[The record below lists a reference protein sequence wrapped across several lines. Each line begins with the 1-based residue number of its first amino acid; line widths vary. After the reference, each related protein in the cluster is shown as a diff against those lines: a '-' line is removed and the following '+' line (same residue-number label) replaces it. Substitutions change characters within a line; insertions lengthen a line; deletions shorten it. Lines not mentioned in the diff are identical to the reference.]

1 MAIAASGA
9 VSFSDLRTE
18 FSGASAISFSD
29 LYRGGTLVKGNA
41 ANNTATNLAASV
53 PTSGAINF
61 TNFRSTAKGW
71 RKTFASGAT
80 NQNASTIF
88 GSDYG
93 VNYPKEIVIN
103 SGVTLGATSTSDEA
117 LEINTGGIGS
127 ITVTNN
133 GTLIG
138 AGGAQGAAGG
148 DAFEALV
155 SCTFINNGFVYA
167 GGGGGGNGGNG
178 GNGSYTTTSSTGPLH
193 SANIDG
199 FSFTYSWHYQERQTK
214 LFIHW
219 AGAQVYA
226 GSWST
231 TPTTVGGYTYTKG
244 NLVASGYDGEGYSYH
259 QSYQVTRSSSSTT
272 STSGGSGGSG
282 GVGAGYNQSAAAG
295 SGGASG
301 GTNAGA
307 GGSGGTGAGYGAS
320 GSSGAAGANG
330 NSTNGAAGGSGG
342 AGGKYIRGISFVTF
356 TNNGTVAGGTA

>member
-18 FSGASAISFSD
+18 FSGAGAISFSD
-29 LYRGGTLVKGNA
+29 LYRGGTLVKDNA

-53 PTSGAINF
+53 PASGTINF
-61 TNFRSTAKGW
+61 TNFRSTARGW

-80 NQNASTIF
+80 DQNASTIF

-103 SGVTLGATSTSDEA
+103 AGVTLGATSASEEA

-138 AGGAQGAAGG
+138 AGGAAGADGG
-148 DAFEALV
+148 DAFEAFV
-155 SCTFINNGFVYA
+155 ACAFVNNGTIQA
-167 GGGGGGNGGNG
+167 GGGGGGSGGVGGNG
-178 GNGSYTTTSSTGPLH
+178 TGTSSYSVYVTGNYGNGYAHTRFESYG
-193 SANIDG
+193 
-199 FSFTYSWHYQERQTK
+199 
-214 LFIHW
+214 
-219 AGAQVYA
+219 
-226 GSWST
+226 
-231 TPTTVGGYTYTKG
+231 GGYPYNVRWYGNYIATGLSSPTYTSG
-244 NLVASGYDGEGYSYH
+244 N
-259 QSYQVTRSSSSTT
+259 TT
-272 STSGGSGGSG
+272 YNIGSFVSGSGSTYWYYINVVDAVATTGGTGGAG
-282 GVGAGYNQSAAAG
+282 GVGAGYLQSVANGAG
-295 SGGASG
+295 GSSG

-307 GGSGGTGAGYGAS
+307 GGSGGNGGGFGAS
-320 GSSGAAGANG
+320 GSNGSSGANG
-330 NSTNGAAGGSGG
+330 NSTNGAAGTSGG

>member
-18 FSGASAISFSD
+18 FSGAGAISFSD
-29 LYRGGTLVKGNA
+29 LYRGGTLIKDNA

-53 PTSGAINF
+53 PASGTINF

-103 SGVTLGATSTSDEA
+103 SGVTLGATSTSEEA
-117 LEINTGGIGS
+117 LEINSGGIGS

-138 AGGAQGAAGG
+138 AGGAVGADGG
-148 DAFEALV
+148 DAFEASV
-155 SCTFINNGFVYA
+155 ACTFVNNGFVYA
-167 GGGGGGNGGNG
+167 GGGGGGSGGTGGAGASVSTSSYRASGNQYYWQYDSGNG
-178 GNGSYTTTSSTGPLH
+178 VTRIVWNYGVVAQGNFGNPNSYGTNPKYL
-193 SANIDG
+193 
-199 FSFTYSWHYQERQTK
+199 R
-214 LFIHW
+214 
-219 AGAQVYA
+219 
-226 GSWST
+226 
-231 TPTTVGGYTYTKG
+231 GGYYCCIVWT
-244 NLVASGYDGEGYSYH
+244 VARQDA
-259 QSYQVTRSSSSTT
+259 T
-272 STSGGSGGSG
+272 STSGGSGGTG
-282 GVGAGYNQSAAAG
+282 GVGAGYNQSASAG
-295 SGGASG
+295 SSGASG

-307 GGSGGTGAGYGAS
+307 GGAGGTGGGYGAA
-320 GSSGAAGANG
+320 GSNGNSGANG
-330 NSTNGAAGGSGG
+330 TSSNGASGGSGG
-342 AGGKYIRGISFVTF
+342 AGGKYIRGLSFVTF

>member
-18 FSGASAISFSD
+18 FSGAGAISFSD

-53 PTSGAINF
+53 PASGTINF

-93 VNYPKEIVIN
+93 VDYPKEIVIN

-127 ITVTNN
+127 ITITNN

-138 AGGAQGAAGG
+138 AGGAAGADGG
-148 DAFEALV
+148 DAFEAFV
-155 SCTFINNGFVYA
+155 ACTFVNNGFVYA
-167 GGGGGGNGGNG
+167 GGGGGGTGGTGGNG
-178 GNGSYTTTSSTGPLH
+178 TVSSTVNEGPTYSAYSTYWEKTSSFIYVYWGGSYQGQVFNSGQSSASFSGKTYSRSGSVRREFNDSNNFWYAVSRTYSSTSST
-193 SANIDG
+193 
-199 FSFTYSWHYQERQTK
+199 T
-214 LFIHW
+214 
-219 AGAQVYA
+219 
-226 GSWST
+226 
-231 TPTTVGGYTYTKG
+231 
-244 NLVASGYDGEGYSYH
+244 
-259 QSYQVTRSSSSTT
+259 
-272 STSGGSGGSG
+272 GGSGGAG

-295 SGGASG
+295 GSGASG

-307 GGSGGTGAGYGAS
+307 GGAGGTGGGYGAS
-320 GSSGAAGANG
+320 GLNGSSGANG
-330 NSTNGAAGGSGG
+330 NSSNGASGGTGG
-342 AGGKYIRGISFVTF
+342 AGGKYIRGLSFVTF